1 MGSYTMINNNTDS
14 KEFKSDEQEPQ
25 RVAPETPNES
35 TGIYVR
41 GFLKIT
47 DPETGKVIVETGN

>member
-1 MGSYTMINNNTDS
+1 MINNNTDS
-14 KEFKSDEQEPQ
+14 TEFISDEPEPK
-25 RVAPETPNES
+25 RVSEERPNES

-47 DPETGKVIVETGN
+47 DPETGKVIVETGS

>member
-1 MGSYTMINNNTDS
+1 MGSYSMINNNTDS
-14 KEFKSDEQEPQ
+14 KEFTSEEREPS
-25 RVAPETPNES
+25 RVAPDAPNES

>member
-1 MGSYTMINNNTDS
+1 MINNNTNS
-14 KEFKSDEQEPQ
+14 EKVKSDKQEPE
-25 RVAPETPNES
+25 RVSQERPNES

-47 DPETGKVIVETGN
+47 DPETGQILVETGN

>member
-14 KEFKSDEQEPQ
+14 TEFISDEPEPK
-25 RVAPETPNES
+25 RVSEERPNES

-47 DPETGKVIVETGN
+47 DPETGKVIVETGS

>member
-1 MGSYTMINNNTDS
+1 MINNTTDS
-14 KEFKSDEQEPQ
+14 EQFKSDDQELKKVSEE
-25 RVAPETPNES
+25 RPNES

-47 DPETGKVIVETGN
+47 DPETGQVIVQTGN